1 MSLRNTI
8 AIVFLAGAA
17 AASSW
22 WSREPPDDPARR
34 RTDDSALPGYYA
46 HGTRLT
52 GTDEQGRVLYRLRA
66 DSLEEVPDDESY
78 AMAGVRVEYTP
89 ADEVPWSL
97 TATRASR
104 PKSDAR
110 LDLEGEVE
118 LRSVPADGVRVYVI
132 TTARL
137 QFDPDQSWV
146 ESDQRVDLR
155 VGDLTLSGVGLGL
168 NLNEERL
175 QLKSDVHGQIAP

>member
-1 MSLRNTI
+1 M
-8 AIVFLAGAA
+8 
-17 AASSW
+17 
-22 WSREPPDDPARR
+22 
-34 RTDDSALPGYYA
+34 PGYYGD
-46 HGTRLT
+46 GTRLT

-66 DSLEEVPDDESY
+66 DSLEEVPGDERY

-104 PKSDAR
+104 PKSDAK

-118 LRSVPADGVRVYVI
+118 LRSVPADGAAAKVI

-137 QFDPDQSWV
+137 QFDPDRSWV

-155 VGDLTLSGVGLGL
+155 VGDLVLSGVGLGA
-168 NLNEERL
+168 NLNDDEL
-175 QLKSDVHGQIAP
+175 QLKSDVYGEIAP